1 MTLIGQNSQKQK
13 IQCLGSESSRYKKME
28 MAMNSLQAGYESDK
42 YTLTPLFKIKGVS
55 VYLQEYIF
63 KKQFIMAN
71 A

>member
-1 MTLIGQNSQKQK
+1 
-13 IQCLGSESSRYKKME
+13 ME